1 MTWEAGRT
9 TEEPAASS
17 RRRRLMVFD
26 GVGLAFSVFALIWTA
41 VAIFAVQP
49 AFEKMLSDFGSELHA
64 FTRLCL
70 NRGFVL
76 ALGLVPL
83 LLVAEG
89 IFLNAGERGRA
100 VRMAVAV
107 FLTLMAPA
115 IIMSGSYLPILQ
127 MTSAAIK

>member
-1 MTWEAGRT
+1 MSWEASGA
-9 TEEPAASS
+9 TEEHASSS

-26 GVGLAFSVFALIWTA
+26 GVGLAFSGFALIWTA
-41 VAIFAVQP
+41 AAIFAVQP
-49 AFEKMLSDFGSELHA
+49 TFERMLRDFGAELPA

-89 IFLNAGERGRA
+89 ILLNAGERGRA

-115 IIMSGSYLPILQ
+115 IIMSGIYLPILR
-127 MTSAAIK
+127 TAAALN